1 MTIVAIPIHQTAWL
15 LIAVTLGFAGCVERT
30 ISITSNP
37 QGALVYLNDEE
48 VGRTPLA
55 ISHRFYGVYS
65 VRLELDDH
73 KPLWTKQ
80 EAKAPWWEFPGPDL
94 VAEAIPGLA
103 VRQQWHFDLD
113 LLEDLDPSAIEKRA
127 QQLSQMLEEK
137 P

>member
-1 MTIVAIPIHQTAWL
+1 M
-15 LIAVTLGFAGCVERT
+15 
-30 ISITSNP
+30 
-37 QGALVYLNDEE
+37 YLNDEE
-48 VGRTPLA
+48 VGRTPLV

>member
-1 MTIVAIPIHQTAWL
+1 MAIVAIPIHQTAWL

-48 VGRTPLA
+48 VGRTPLV

-94 VAEAIPGLA
+94 VAEAIPELA